1 MALTK
6 DTFKTPLKRIVTG
19 TPSLD
24 GFITH
29 QVAITPDDYQALIAF
44 TKIASN
50 VTLVDS
56 PDVLEIGDTIITPTT
71 LTQVIKEDI

>member
-19 TPSLD
+19 TIDLD
-24 GFITH
+24 GFTLH
-29 QVAITPDDYQALIAF
+29 QVAITQDDYQALLDL
-44 TKIASN
+44 TKLASN

-56 PDVLEIGDTIITPTT
+56 PAVLEVGDTIITPTT
-71 LTQVIKEDI
+71 LTQLIKENT

>member
-19 TPSLD
+19 TIDLD
-24 GFITH
+24 GFTLH
-29 QVAITPDDYQALIAF
+29 QVAITQDDYQALIEF

-56 PDVLEIGDTIITPTT
+56 PTVLEVGDTIITPTT
-71 LTQVIKEDI
+71 LTQLIKENT

>member
-19 TPSLD
+19 TIDLD
-24 GFITH
+24 GFTLH
-29 QVAITPDDYQALIAF
+29 QVAITQDDYQALIEF
-44 TKIASN
+44 TKVASN

-56 PDVLEIGDTIITPTT
+56 PAVLEVGDTIITPTT
-71 LTQVIKEDI
+71 LTQLIKENT

>member
-19 TPSLD
+19 TIDLD
-24 GFITH
+24 GFTLH
-29 QVAITPDDYQALIAF
+29 QVAITQDDYQALIEF

-56 PDVLEIGDTIITPTT
+56 PAVLEVGDTIITPTT
-71 LTQVIKEDI
+71 LTQLIKENT